1 MDDRQPE
8 RSADFSPGGAPGPSP
23 GSGDFVDDPRQPPP
37 LPPSHHDEARRY
49 HRTGRRV
56 GIARTA
62 LGFLFLAGLL
72 FSGASIALADW
83 TRVLTDNPW
92 LGMALFCAVLMIGFE
107 VLTLPLDYLGGHR
120 LARRFG
126 LSRQN
131 AAGWLWDRLKGA
143 GIGFAIGLL
152 ASEAWYGLLRG
163 TGPLTFPLWAGAAFL
178 GFLILAGW
186 LAPVLLMPVFF
197 KTRRVEDAGL
207 ENRLAELARGSGA
220 NVRGVYQFD
229 LGRKSRTATAAL
241 TGLGKTR
248 RILLSDTL
256 LEGFSHEEI
265 SVVLAHELA
274 HHGRRHIPK
283 LIAAQAVLGTVVFY
297 GVVFALRA
305 WGPGLGVDGA
315 ADPAGLP
322 LALLV
327 LGGAGLLAAPFGNSV
342 SRAMERRCDDDA
354 LRATKDPESFI
365 SAMRKLSRLNLAEES
380 PPAWVERM
388 FYSHPSISRRIAH
401 AEEFAGNRA

>member
-8 RSADFSPGGAPGPSP
+8 PLADFFPGGAPGPSP
-23 GSGDFVDDPRQPPP
+23 GARDTADDPGESR
-37 LPPSHHDEARRY
+37 SHHDEARRY
-49 HRTGRRV
+49 HRTGRGV

-83 TRVLTDNPW
+83 TRALTDNAW

-107 VLTLPLDYLGGHR
+107 VLTLPLDYFGGHR
-120 LARRFG
+120 FARRFG

-143 GIGFAIGLL
+143 GIGLALGLL
-152 ASEAWYGLLRG
+152 AFEVFYGLLRG

-178 GFLILAGW
+178 GFQILAGR

-197 KTRRVEDAGL
+197 KTRPVEDAGL
-207 ENRLAELARGSGA
+207 ENRLAELARASGA

-265 SVVLAHELA
+265 SVVLAH
-274 HHGRRHIPK
+274 
-283 LIAAQAVLGTVVFY
+283 
-297 GVVFALRA
+297 
-305 WGPGLGVDGA
+305 
-315 ADPAGLP
+315 
-322 LALLV
+322 
-327 LGGAGLLAAPFGNSV
+327 
-342 SRAMERRCDDDA
+342 
-354 LRATKDPESFI
+354 
-365 SAMRKLSRLNLAEES
+365 
-380 PPAWVERM
+380 
-388 FYSHPSISRRIAH
+388 
-401 AEEFAGNRA
+401 